1 VMSRL
6 HRGRR
11 KIREQYLAGGALPPT
26 ATDTP
31 GA

>member
-11 KIREQYLAGGALPPT
+11 KIREQLIASGFGITQPESAGA
-26 ATDTP
+26 
-31 GA
+31 